1 LPVACGATEDF
12 IHHHPP
18 KTMMKTFSIRLKSDR
33 TIEGVQY
40 TAGFQVGAVTSEV
53 GPLTLLGLVNF
64 NHAVLEEVTDS
75 LDDEGDTSAD
85 GDDGEPEAGGS
96 VTPQDGVDDSQSD
109 PPDEETVAAP
119 PAGETQPVAGDA
131 PPLVQPGVDDA
142 VAAFMAAGLDKATA
156 EALAIANK
164 IASLEELNTLL
175 SDPDFDLIDLEDIG
189 AVRAEKIK
197 AIFSP
202 SAT

>member
-1 LPVACGATEDF
+1 
-12 IHHHPP
+12 
-18 KTMMKTFSIRLKSDR
+18 
-33 TIEGVQY
+33 
-40 TAGFQVGAVTSEV
+40 VGAVTSEV

-96 VTPQDGVDDSQSD
+96 VTPQDDNDDSQSD
-109 PPDEETVAAP
+109 PPHEETVTAP
-119 PAGETQPVAGDA
+119 PAELPETTQPVAGDA

-175 SDPDFDLIDLEDIG
+175 ADPDFDLIDLEDIG
-189 AVRAEKIK
+189 TARAEKIK

>member
-1 LPVACGATEDF
+1 
-12 IHHHPP
+12 
-18 KTMMKTFSIRLKSDR
+18 MMKTFSIRLKSDR

-40 TAGFQVGAVTSEV
+40 PAGFQVGAVTSEV

-96 VTPQDGVDDSQSD
+96 VTPQDDIDDSQSD

-119 PAGETQPVAGDA
+119 PAGETQPVAGDT
-131 PPLVQPGVDDA
+131 LNDA

-156 EALAIANK
+156 EALAIANM

-175 SDPDFDLIDLEDIG
+175 ADPDFDLIDLEDIG

>member
-1 LPVACGATEDF
+1 
-12 IHHHPP
+12 
-18 KTMMKTFSIRLKSDR
+18 MKTFSIRLKADT
-33 TIEGVQY
+33 TIDGVPY
-40 TAGFQVGAVTSEV
+40 PANFQVGAVTSEV
-53 GPLTLLGLVNF
+53 GPLSLLGLVQF
-64 NHAVLEEVTDS
+64 NHALLEEVTDL

-85 GDDGEPEAGGS
+85 GDDGEPEAGES
-96 VTPQDGVDDSQSD
+96 VTPHDGTDGSHSD
-109 PPDEETVAAP
+109 PPDEETVAEP
-119 PAGETQPVAGDA
+119 PAGVTQPVAGDTPPVVGA
-131 PPLVQPGVDDA
+131 PLIQPGVDISDA

-175 SDPDFDLIDLEDIG
+175 ADPDFDLIDLEDIG
-189 AVRAEKIK
+189 TVRAEKIK

>member
-1 LPVACGATEDF
+1 
-12 IHHHPP
+12 
-18 KTMMKTFSIRLKSDR
+18 MMKTFSIRLKSDR

-40 TAGFQVGAVTSEV
+40 PAGFQVGAVTSEV

-96 VTPQDGVDDSQSD
+96 VTPQDGIDEIENS
-109 PPDEETVAAP
+109 PPDEETVATP
-119 PAGETQPVAGDA
+119 PAGETQPVAGDT
-131 PPLVQPGVDDA
+131 PPLAGSPPIQPGVDDA
-142 VAAFMAAGLDKATA
+142 VAVFMAAGLDKATA

-175 SDPDFDLIDLEDIG
+175 ADPDFDLIDLEDIG
-189 AVRAEKIK
+189 TARAEKIK